1 MHTKFINVWIGAR
14 TMSAKRDDTFN
25 TVIAFIVE
33 EIPWANKKNL
43 NEQTDIVNDLGLY
56 GDDCLEFLEKFC
68 KKFNLDCT
76 KLDLSKCG
84 QEGVDPLTGVLL
96 WIFSI
101 LKQRKTKQKN
111 GYKISEL
118 MKFIENE
125 GV

>member
-1 MHTKFINVWIGAR
+1 
-14 TMSAKRDDTFN
+14 MSAKRDDTFN
-25 TVIAFIVE
+25 AVIAFIVE

-96 WIFSI
+96 WIFYI
-101 LKQRKTKQKN
+101 LKQRKTMQKN